1 MLDCEEIEE
10 KEKNKSK
17 EEACL
22 FVCCHRQSAHTEQQR
37 ALKNLPSFTLSKDL
51 SVVQKGNV
59 LIVSILLYVIVEKLQ
74 SVVKLSIHVFREH
87 AVSPLSTVLYIKQYN
102 TPFVTARELN
112 NCRWPY

>member
-37 ALKNLPSFTLSKDL
+37 ALKNLPSFTLSK
-51 SVVQKGNV
+51 
-59 LIVSILLYVIVEKLQ
+59 VIVEKLQ